1 MVGGKMQVKA
11 AQPGQGH
18 GKARVPSSGAICY
31 LVGERDGRKGPLE
44 ADFQRSWVILCAL
57 S

>member
-1 MVGGKMQVKA
+1 MQVKA